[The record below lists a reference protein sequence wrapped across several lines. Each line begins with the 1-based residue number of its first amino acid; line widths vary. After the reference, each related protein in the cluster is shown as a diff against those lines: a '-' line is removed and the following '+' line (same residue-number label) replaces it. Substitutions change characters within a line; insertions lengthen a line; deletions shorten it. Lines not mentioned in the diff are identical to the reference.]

1 MWFIKRFLHK
11 KNDVEVKD
19 ESIEDSVV
27 FVLEFLDNYMVDFV
41 QSQIEE
47 NNKESN
53 NIKIHTTIS
62 ALFSSWY
69 FTKNVNKATRKGNV
83 IKLPDKVKNTIDQV
97 FAAKSSFLLDHYCE
111 KEPCLLDKNERQSF
125 LEQTYDIQ
133 RDKLIKYQEI
143 IYSMT
148 ETEDRLT
155 YGDNL
160 TKAVAFDLFGER
172 FIDPLLKM
180 IIITVL
186 NTQYP

>member
-1 MWFIKRFLHK
+1 MKFVKRFFQK
-11 KNDVEVKD
+11 KDVEKED

-69 FTKNVNKATRKGNV
+69 FTKNVNKATRKVNV

-111 KEPCLLDKNERQSF
+111 KQPYLLDKNERQTF
-125 LEQTYDIQ
+125 LEQIYDMQ

-143 IYSMT
+143 IYSMA

-155 YGDNL
+155 HGDNL